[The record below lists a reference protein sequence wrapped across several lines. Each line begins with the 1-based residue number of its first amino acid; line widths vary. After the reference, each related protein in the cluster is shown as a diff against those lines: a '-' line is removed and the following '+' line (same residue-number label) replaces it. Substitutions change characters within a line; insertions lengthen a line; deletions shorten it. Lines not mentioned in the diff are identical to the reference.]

1 MNVSVQSSAA
11 WQHIVSIEIPAEDV
25 ERRFE
30 SVAHDVQ
37 RRAVLPGFR
46 KGKVPI
52 HLVRQHFADAIEQKL
67 FEDFLPEA
75 TSAAVREAKLD
86 PAVPPLVRNLKFGP
100 GQPLAFEAVVDVRPE
115 VAAKDYKGLALVRRM
130 RPVDDAAVQ
139 SVVERLREESA
150 VFLDLERPAV
160 RGDIVLADTVR
171 LDANGRALAHTRGKG
186 VRLELGAP
194 GMSPD
199 LENGLLGA
207 TAGEARTVAVSY
219 PADHP
224 SQDLA
229 GRTWRY
235 QVRVRKIQ
243 EKKLRDPD
251 DNFAQD
257 VFKLGSFEELR
268 ARVRE
273 NLEGEERVRVQ
284 REMEGAATDQL
295 LQRNPVELP
304 ERLVAWMLDR
314 VVAEATGGRQLP
326 EALASE
332 MAGRYRPGV
341 ERSIRREVVLD
352 AIARQEGLSAVDE
365 DVAAEIERMAAA
377 DPRQA
382 ARIRAR
388 YQDADRRRSLAETIR
403 ERKAMALVL
412 ESADVRDEVMRDEPM
427 VVPAG

>member
-11 WQHIVSIEIPAEDV
+11 WQHVVTVEIPAEDV
-25 ERRFE
+25 ERRLE
-30 SVAHDVQ
+30 TIALEVQ

-52 HLVRQHFADAIEQKL
+52 HLVRQNFADAIEQRL
-67 FEDFLPEA
+67 FEEFLPQA
-75 TSAAVREAKLD
+75 TSAAVREAKLE
-86 PAVPPLVRNLKFGP
+86 PAVPPLVRNLRFGP
-100 GQPLAFEAVVDVRPE
+100 GQPLTFEALVDVRPE
-115 VAAKDYKGLALVRRM
+115 VAAKDYRGLPLVRRS
-130 RPVDDAAVQ
+130 RAVDDAAVQ
-139 SVVERLREESA
+139 SVLDRLREESA
-150 VFLDLERPAV
+150 VFADLERPAE
-160 RGDIVLADTVR
+160 RGDVVLADTVR
-171 LDANGRALAHTRGKG
+171 LDANGRPLVHTRGKG

-207 TAGEARTVAVSY
+207 TAGDSRTVSVAY
-219 PADHP
+219 AEDHQSP
-224 SQDLA
+224 DLA

-235 QVRVRKIQ
+235 LVRVRKIQ
-243 EKKLRDPD
+243 QKKLREPD

-257 VFKLGSFEELR
+257 VFKLGSYEELR

-273 NLEGEERVRVQ
+273 NLENEERVRVR
-284 REMEGAATDQL
+284 REMEAAATEQL

-314 VVAEATGGRQLP
+314 VVAEATGGRKLP

-332 MAGRYRPGV
+332 MAGRYRAGV

-352 AIARQEGLSAVDE
+352 AIARQEKLEAGDD
-365 DVAAEIERMAAA
+365 DVAADIERMAAEE
-377 DPRQA
+377 PRQA

-412 ESADVRDEVMRDEPM
+412 ESAEVREEVMRDEPM